1 MEPVLPD
8 EPVEEGDFDLDVRL
22 QPVARAS
29 KVKGAQCP
37 SDQGTTCVTCTLPN
51 ISGCQAGC
59 S

>member
-8 EPVEEGDFDLDVRL
+8 APVEESEFDLDVRI
-22 QPVARAS
+22 RATQRRP
-29 KVKGAQCP
+29 KQAQCP
-37 SDQGTTCVTCTLPN
+37 SDQGTTCVTCTIPN